1 MKNIQLLL
9 SQHVG
14 APCAPVV
21 KAGDTVKRGTL
32 VAEPTGLGANIFS
45 SVDGVVKEVLDDRVV
60 IEPAKEQSC
69 DYEKIPEGSYLEMV
83 KAAGIVGMGG
93 AGFPAGI
100 KFDVKWDNE
109 GYVLVNASECEP
121 GLKHNIAQI
130 EADTEKVVRGAKYI
144 KEISGAKKAIIAIK
158 KINKKAVEAIDRAIA
173 NEPDVDRQLL
183 PNFYPAGDERAIV
196 RECLGDELKPEQ
208 LPTAAMAIVS
218 NVETVARVAEAIEDR
233 KPSFLKNV
241 TVRGKMVGGGDAHI
255 LMDVPVGMA
264 VSDVIALAGEMK
276 EEYGEIIMGG
286 SYTGLPCTLDDPI
299 KKMTGAL
306 YITETFEDLK
316 QAETGI
322 LVCASGGN
330 INRMRDLA
338 TKYNANVVC
347 ECFCENAIE
356 QKNGAR
362 KCARPGLCPGQEDNL
377 KAITDAGAK
386 YLLFGNCSDCADS
399 VVDKAKGMTLIH
411 QTDHA
416 MKAAGEPLIREMT
429 AAMNISQDLK
439 VED

>member
-1 MKNIQLLL
+1 MKNVQMLL

-21 KAGDTVKRGTL
+21 KAGDKVRRGTL

-45 SVDGVVKEVLDDRVV
+45 SVDGTVKEVLEDRIV
-60 IEPAKEQSC
+60 IEPDDKQSD
-69 DYEKIPEGSYLEMV
+69 DYEKIPEGSKLDMV

-100 KFDVKWDNE
+100 KFDVKWENK

-130 EADTEKVVRGAKYI
+130 EADPEKAVRGAEYI
-144 KEISGAKKAIIAIK
+144 KEISGAKEIIFAIK
-158 KINKKAVEAIDRAIA
+158 EKNVKAVEALEKAVADK
-173 NEPDVDRQLL
+173 PDASVHKL
-183 PNFYPAGDERAIV
+183 PDFYPAGDERAIV
-196 RECLGDELKPEQ
+196 RECLGIELKPEQ
-208 LPTAAMAIVS
+208 LPTAADAIVS
-218 NVETVARVAEAIEDR
+218 NVETVSRVAEAIEDR

-241 TVRGKMVGGGDAHI
+241 TVRGKIAGGGKPHV
-255 LMDVPVGMA
+255 LTDVPVGMA
-264 VSDVIALAGEMK
+264 VSDVIEMAGGIEGA
-276 EEYGEIIMGG
+276 YGEIIMGG
-286 SYTGLPCTLDDPI
+286 SYTGLPCSLEDPI

-306 YITETFEDLK
+306 YVTETFEDLK
-316 QAETGI
+316 GADLGI

-338 TKYNANVVC
+338 EKYNGNIVC
-347 ECFCENAIE
+347 ERFCENAIE

-362 KCARPGLCPGQEDNL
+362 KCAKPGICPGQDKNL
-377 KAITDAGAK
+377 ADIKEAGAE
-386 YLLFGNCSDCADS
+386 YLLFGNCTDCS
-399 VVDKAKGMTLIH
+399 KQVVDNAGDLKLIH

-416 MKAAGEPLIREMT
+416 MKAAGEPLIR
-429 AAMNISQDLK
+429 K
-439 VED
+439 

>member
-130 EADTEKVVRGAKYI
+130 EADPEKVVRGAKYI

-158 KINKKAVEAIDRAIA
+158 K
-173 NEPDVDRQLL
+173 
-183 PNFYPAGDERAIV
+183 
-196 RECLGDELKPEQ
+196 
-208 LPTAAMAIVS
+208 
-218 NVETVARVAEAIEDR
+218 
-233 KPSFLKNV
+233 
-241 TVRGKMVGGGDAHI
+241 
-255 LMDVPVGMA
+255 
-264 VSDVIALAGEMK
+264 
-276 EEYGEIIMGG
+276 
-286 SYTGLPCTLDDPI
+286 
-299 KKMTGAL
+299 
-306 YITETFEDLK
+306 
-316 QAETGI
+316 
-322 LVCASGGN
+322 
-330 INRMRDLA
+330 
-338 TKYNANVVC
+338 
-347 ECFCENAIE
+347 
-356 QKNGAR
+356 
-362 KCARPGLCPGQEDNL
+362 
-377 KAITDAGAK
+377 
-386 YLLFGNCSDCADS
+386 
-399 VVDKAKGMTLIH
+399 
-411 QTDHA
+411 
-416 MKAAGEPLIREMT
+416 
-429 AAMNISQDLK
+429 
-439 VED
+439 